1 MSSIGEFALNDREL
15 AKELAEKYG
24 YHVYMVERY
33 LKLFG
38 KEETIKLLEANEK
51 SLNPVIRC
59 NTLRIDVES
68 LRKRLVEKGLVLEK
82 VPWINYAFQVIKSPF
97 SLGSTAEY
105 LLGYY
110 YVHRGMGSLLP
121 VCVLDPKPGEIIID
135 AAAAPGGK
143 TSQIAQLMKNKG
155 VILAVDISRERM
167 KSLRSNL
174 SRLGVEN
181 VIAYRMDARDLPKLG
196 IKADKILLD
205 APCTGEGLIPIDK
218 SRKKSRLIED
228 IKYCSTLQFSMLA
241 SLLKCLKKGGVLVY
255 STCSIAPEENE
266 LVVHRILEKYPLSV
280 ERINLKN
287 GLPGF
292 TEFFGYKVRDEIRE
306 ARRFYPHIH
315 GTEGFFICRLRLK
328 EELDDKI

>member
-1 MSSIGEFALNDREL
+1 LNNEEL
-15 AKELAEKYG
+15 AKKLAEQYD

-33 LKLFG
+33 LELFG
-38 KEETIKLLEANEK
+38 KEETIKLLEANERE
-51 SLNPVIRC
+51 LNPIIRC
-59 NTLRIDVES
+59 NTLKIDVKS
-68 LRKRLVEKGLVLEK
+68 LENRLANKGFMLKK
-82 VPWINYAFQVIKSPF
+82 VPWIDYAFQVIKSPF
-97 SLGSTAEY
+97 SPGSTTEY

-121 VCVLDPKPGEIIID
+121 VHALAPKPGEIVID

-143 TSQIAQLMKNKG
+143 TSQMAQLMKNKG
-155 VILAVDISRERM
+155 VILAIDINRERM
-167 KSLRSNL
+167 RALRSNL

-181 VIAYRMDARDLPKLG
+181 VIAYRMDARDLPKLN

-205 APCTGEGLIPIDK
+205 APCTGEGLIPIDR

-228 IKYCSTLQFSMLA
+228 IKYCSSLQFSMLA
-241 SLLKCLKKGGVLVY
+241 TLLKCLKKGGILVY
-255 STCSIAPEENE
+255 STCSTAPEENE
-266 LVVHRILEKYPLSV
+266 LVIHRTLERFPVSV
-280 ERINLKN
+280 EKTDLKN

-292 TEFFGYKVRDEIRE
+292 TEFFGHKVREEIHE

-315 GTEGFFICRLRLK
+315 GTEGFFICKLRLR

>member
-1 MSSIGEFALNDREL
+1 LNIGEL
-15 AKELAEKYG
+15 AKKLAEKYG
-24 YHVYMVERY
+24 YHVYMIERY
-33 LKLFG
+33 LELFG
-38 KEETIKLLEANEK
+38 EEGTIEFLEANEK
-51 SLNPVIRC
+51 GLNPVIRC
-59 NTLRIDVES
+59 NTLKISVES
-68 LRKRLVEKGLVLEK
+68 LRNRLVKKGFVLRK
-82 VPWINYAFQVIKSPF
+82 VPWIDYAFQVVKSPF
-97 SLGSTAEY
+97 SLGSTTEY

-121 VCVLDPKPGEIIID
+121 VHALDPKPGEIVID

-143 TSQIAQLMKNKG
+143 TSQMAQLMKNKG

-181 VIAYRMDARDLPKLG
+181 VIAYRMDARDLPKFG

-205 APCTGEGLIPIDK
+205 APCTGEGLIPIDR

-228 IKYCSTLQFSMLA
+228 IKYCSTLQFSMLTA
-241 SLLKCLKKGGVLVY
+241 LLKCLKKGGILVY

-266 LVVHRILEKYPLSV
+266 LVIHRVLERFPLSV
-280 ERINLKN
+280 EKMDLKD

-292 TEFFGYKVRDEIRE
+292 TEFFGCKVRDEIRE

-315 GTEGFFICRLRLK
+315 GTEGFFICKLRLR
-328 EELDDKI
+328 EELNDNI